1 MQRLWNLPQR
11 WGGWEPFRPKAGG
24 QNGLRGPPPH
34 CKPTVKF
41 WEFPNQSAVLRQIFP
56 DVSVRCRP
64 WPVGGAAPGAER
76 GKRGRAG
83 GLSSHTREAAT
94 AEPESAAAAHLAPPA
109 GRSGGAEE
117 VVRSPGRDADAGGKS
132 GAPGGCV
139 YVCVGGG
146 AAAGPAGSLQEPR
159 AGVGPLGTMPR
170 ARRARV
176 VPHPRCGAAFPRSC
190 PRRVG
195 GSGSGPGAA
204 RAGPWALGPGP
215 AGRGR
220 WMSSPL
226 GPAREPL
233 PAPHLPFHSS
243 AVGVVPLCCR
253 GGARS

>member
-117 VVRSPGRDADAGGKS
+117 VVRSPGRDADAGEERQMTEQRQGWPSQSWSRCSTGSPNKHILVQ
-132 GAPGGCV
+132 GQRAGGCWPTPLPCPWPPCCSPV
-139 YVCVGGG
+139 RR
-146 AAAGPAGSLQEPR
+146 AAGQRLPW
-159 AGVGPLGTMPR
+159 
-170 ARRARV
+170 ARV
-176 VPHPRCGAAFPRSC
+176 VMVLWPLPAAQR
-190 PRRVG
+190 G
-195 GSGSGPGAA
+195 KKNAE
-204 RAGPWALGPGP
+204 P
-215 AGRGR
+215 AGREEAGSER
-220 WMSSPL
+220 
-226 GPAREPL
+226 REQTTPN
-233 PAPHLPFHSS
+233 SK
-243 AVGVVPLCCR
+243 GD
-253 GGARS
+253 RS

>member
-64 WPVGGAAPGAER
+64 WPLGGAAPGAER

-139 YVCVGGG
+139 YGGG
-146 AAAGPAGSLQEPR
+146 APR
-159 AGVGPLGTMPR
+159 PGLREVSESPGQGWAPWG
-170 ARRARV
+170 
-176 VPHPRCGAAFPRSC
+176 RC
-190 PRRVG
+190 
-195 GSGSGPGAA
+195 
-204 RAGPWALGPGP
+204 PGP
-215 AGRGR
+215 AGLG
-220 WMSSPL
+220 SSPTPAAARPSRAAAL
-226 GPAREPL
+226 AAWVGADPGREQPGP
-233 PAPHLPFHSS
+233 
-243 AVGVVPLCCR
+243 VPGLWGR
-253 GGARS
+253 GQQGGGGG

>member
-64 WPVGGAAPGAER
+64 RPLGGAAPGAER

-94 AEPESAAAAHLAPPA
+94 AEPESAAAAHLAPPV

-139 YVCVGGG
+139 CVCGGG
-146 AAAGPAGSLQEPR
+146 RRGRACGKSPRAPGRGGPPGDDAPGPPGSGRPPPPLRRGLPAQLPSPRGWERIRAGSSPGRSLGSGAGASR
-159 AGVGPLGTMPR
+159 AGEVD
-170 ARRARV
+170 
-176 VPHPRCGAAFPRSC
+176 
-190 PRRVG
+190 
-195 GSGSGPGAA
+195 
-204 RAGPWALGPGP
+204 
-215 AGRGR
+215 
-220 WMSSPL
+220 
-226 GPAREPL
+226 
-233 PAPHLPFHSS
+233 
-243 AVGVVPLCCR
+243 
-253 GGARS
+253 